1 MAAVDATTVASLTAP
16 HLMYALIWFLP
27 GLWKRVFSKP
37 VKAFKVAA
45 TIGKALQ
52 FSAVVGWYVVKSRE
66 QGLKLDLL
74 KVTWLQWGL
83 FFGLVFLGQVLNIAV
98 YQTLST
104 NGVYYGAKLGKKVA
118 WKHGFPFNTVSHPQ
132 YLGAVLTI
140 WGLTSLLW
148 DVSPPGLTTLAAYW
162 SLLYAITAFWEQFL

>member
-1 MAAVDATTVASLTAP
+1 M
-16 HLMYALIWFLP
+16 
-27 GLWKRVFSKP
+27 
-37 VKAFKVAA
+37 
-45 TIGKALQ
+45 
-52 FSAVVGWYVVKSRE
+52 
-66 QGLKLDLL
+66 
-74 KVTWLQWGL
+74 
-83 FFGLVFLGQVLNIAV
+83 QVLNIAV

-148 DVSPPGLTTLAAYW
+148 DVSPPGITTLAVYW